1 MAELTR
7 SSAPSLDIPKELFQL
22 VDHLKKYGLDEVFVC
37 LSVCMLV
44 CLSVCLFACC
54 TSVCLSVFMLSVCH
68 VDMPA
73 CLYVCMYV
81 CYLSVVLGSVGEP
94 L

>member
-37 LSVCMLV
+37 LSVCLFVYLYVCLFVVCLFV
-44 CLSVCLFACC
+44 CLSVCCPFVMSACLYSCLF
-54 TSVCLSVFMLSVCH
+54 VCLLSVC
-68 VDMPA
+68 
-73 CLYVCMYV
+73 CL
-81 CYLSVVLGSVGEP
+81 SSVGEP